1 MEVFQICCQ
10 TCAHLETRY
19 STAEEFL
26 QETRRCSCCN
36 SVLSLVKADPKEI
49 TVPNSNATVI
59 SDDRHSQ
66 IPLISAVE
74 QYQQT
79 ANSIGSPSRI
89 AINALPLESTR
100 VGSLS
105 EKASDRAGDKVVV
118 VPQAVLTQP
127 DLGQEAYGFQ
137 NRESGKPKDIGSA
150 SRAQFAYY
158 DFAAVD
164 SACYTAN
171 QLQVSIEVPVIGRT
185 ERELA
190 VAVDLKSSL
199 TGGKFA
205 IWLQR
210 ENEVGSGREDFRHWT
225 GVRRIV
231 KLPIDEQVSS
241 YELCVQP
248 AYARNWFWSI
258 DIPVYRHDSASHEN
272 KTIVFDL
279 SRKAEGNAV
288 VLEGIQNI
296 QISAHE
302 NKSSEIVNKKLE
314 LDLHIRPCKAR
325 VTQPKITFCNRRER
339 SVSEFTFQFFSD
351 RSGRET
357 WNVHGGNCLAFGKD
371 KPLPDRDNH
380 NDIVFRPHAEE
391 KIWSQV
397 SRTHGI
403 LEVVGS
409 KLRFQHSTLGSVKEK
424 QTWVRFSNGK
434 ILKVVQPSTFD
445 VPDPTEVVQFWP
457 KLSVDISQSQL
468 LQVRAWRSSD
478 RDFSRYSWLS
488 KANSDFSAE
497 VDGNLL
503 GGLRVDIVN
512 CDLQVIRQH
521 FLVSKSLTIGSSPSA
536 DICIRD
542 AGVEAFHA
550 YLLWIDGH
558 LWLEPYNQ
566 RCSIE
571 VNGKKLHVD
580 QLFPLEKNIQ
590 LNFGENVKL
599 EVLPF
604 DANASLSRHS

>member
-1 MEVFQICCQ
+1 MPSTFS
-10 TCAHLETRY
+10 LEQHQNTAD
-19 STAEEFL
+19 ST
-26 QETRRCSCCN
+26 
-36 SVLSLVKADPKEI
+36 
-49 TVPNSNATVI
+49 
-59 SDDRHSQ
+59 
-66 IPLISAVE
+66 
-74 QYQQT
+74 
-79 ANSIGSPSRI
+79 GSPSRLD
-89 AINALPLESTR
+89 INAQPIGSTR
-100 VGSLS
+100 AGTLS
-105 EKASDRAGDKVVV
+105 EEASGRRGENIAKVS
-118 VPQAVLTQP
+118 QAVLVKP
-127 DLGQEAYGFQ
+127 ESGQEAYEFQ
-137 NRESGKPKDIGSA
+137 NRESVKPKDSGS
-150 SRAQFAYY
+150 STHVRFAYF
-158 DFAAVD
+158 DFNDGD
-164 SACYTAN
+164 SEYHTAN
-171 QLQVSIEVPVIGRT
+171 QLEVSVEVPVIGRT

-190 VAVDLKSSL
+190 VAVELKSSL

-258 DIPVYRHDSASHEN
+258 DVPVYRHDSASQAN

-296 QISAHE
+296 QISGHE

-314 LDLHIRPCKAR
+314 LDLHVRPCKAR
-325 VTQPKITFCNRRER
+325 VTQAKITFCNRRER

-380 NDIVFRPHAEE
+380 NDIVFRPHADE

-409 KLRFQHSTLGSVKEK
+409 KLRFQHSTFGSVKEK

-468 LQVRAWRSSD
+468 LQVQAWRSSD
-478 RDFSRYSWLS
+478 RDFSRYSWFS
-488 KANSDFSAE
+488 KSNSDFSSE
-497 VDGNLL
+497 VVGSLL

-512 CDLQVIRQH
+512 CVLQTIRQH

-542 AGVEAFHA
+542 SGVEAFHA
-550 YLLWIDGH
+550 YLLWIDDH
-558 LWLEPYNQ
+558 LWIEPYNQ
-566 RCSIE
+566 RCSID

-590 LNFGENVKL
+590 LNLGGQAKL

-604 DANASLSRHS
+604 DANASLSRHSSSLQRG